1 MNLNFNSKKH
11 KIDLMKLFLIDKFFS
26 FIIPILIISWLY
38 IFQTNNTNIINIGLI
53 IIFVSMILSF
63 IISLLVLMN
72 IISTKNKTEKI
83 NLDSDI

>member
-1 MNLNFNSKKH
+1 MNLNLNNKKY

-26 FIIPILIISWLY
+26 FIIPILIISWTY
-38 IFQTNNTNIINIGLI
+38 IFQTNNINIINIGLI

-72 IISTKNKTEKI
+72 IISAKNKTEKI